1 MDVDIN
7 PILADRF
14 NMFLSI
20 IPLILNQLPS
30 DIMDRSQS
38 KQLLLIADPNPE
50 NVTVLKTMLAPDY
63 DIKVAAD
70 GKAAL
75 RLASSPDPPGLILLN
90 IMIPPADMFEVCR
103 KLKADKTT
111 KDIPIILLSEPT
123 TEDTQAKGFELGAAD
138 YITTPFKKSVVTARI
153 RTHLELKHYR
163 DNFEN
168 RVKKRVSTL
177 HEEIQDRRDVEDTYR
192 ALVEHAK
199 DGIAIIHDYKLR
211 YANPAFSKMVG
222 FSEKELIGAHLK
234 KFISEE
240 EFIKN
245 TKRYSDRIAGLNL
258 PRIYKSQI
266 IHSDGSTIDVELN
279 VCVVPYGR
287 SLAAL
292 VIVRDI
298 REEEAWK
305 YCI

>member
-1 MDVDIN
+1 
-7 PILADRF
+7 
-14 NMFLSI
+14 
-20 IPLILNQLPS
+20 
-30 DIMDRSQS
+30 MDRSQS
-38 KQLLLIADPNPE
+38 KQVLLIADANPE
-50 NVTVLKTMLAPDY
+50 NVRVLKTILAPDY
-63 DIKVAAD
+63 DISVVAD
-70 GKAAL
+70 GMEAI
-75 RLASSPDPPGLILLN
+75 RLATSPNTPGLILLN
-90 IMIPPADMFEVCR
+90 VMMPMPDMYTVCK

-111 KDIPIILLSEPT
+111 KDIPLILLSEPT
-123 TEDTQAKGFELGAAD
+123 TEDTEAKGFELGAAD
-138 YITTPFKKSVVTARI
+138 YITKPFKRSVVRARI
-153 RTHLELKHYR
+153 RTHLELKRYR
-163 DNFEN
+163 DNLDT
-168 RVKKRVSTL
+168 RVQKRVGVL
-177 HEEIQDRRDVEDTYR
+177 HEEIQERRDVEDTYR
-192 ALVEHAK
+192 ALVEHAR
-199 DGIAIIHDYKLR
+199 DGIAIIHDFKVR
-211 YANPAFSKMVG
+211 YANPAFCKMIG
-222 FSEKELIGAHLK
+222 FSEQELSGAHLR

-279 VCVVPYGR
+279 VCVIPYGR

>member
-1 MDVDIN
+1 
-7 PILADRF
+7 
-14 NMFLSI
+14 
-20 IPLILNQLPS
+20 
-30 DIMDRSQS
+30 MDRSQS
-38 KQLLLIADPNPE
+38 KQLLLIADANPE
-50 NVTVLKTMLAPDY
+50 NVNVLKTMLAPDY

-70 GKAAL
+70 GEEAI
-75 RLASSPDPPGLILLN
+75 RLASSPDTPGLILLN
-90 IMIPPADMFEVCR
+90 NMMPAADMYEVCR
-103 KLKADKTT
+103 ELKADKTT

-123 TEDTQAKGFELGAAD
+123 TEDTEAKGFELGAAD
-138 YITTPFKKSVVTARI
+138 YLTKPFKRSVVSARI
-153 RTHLELKHYR
+153 RTHLELKRYR
-163 DNFEN
+163 DNLEN
-168 RVKKRVSTL
+168 RVKKRVSEL
-177 HEEIQDRRDVEDTYR
+177 HEEIQERRDVEDTYR
-192 ALVEHAK
+192 ALVEHAR
-199 DGIAIIHDYKLR
+199 DGIAIIHDFKVR
-211 YANPAFSKMVG
+211 YANPAFSKMIG
-222 FSEKELIGAHLK
+222 FSEKELTGAHLK

-245 TKRYSDRIAGLNL
+245 TTRYSNRIAGLNL
-258 PRIYKSQI
+258 PRIYKSKV

>member
-1 MDVDIN
+1 
-7 PILADRF
+7 
-14 NMFLSI
+14 
-20 IPLILNQLPS
+20 
-30 DIMDRSQS
+30 MDRSQS
-38 KQLLLIADPNPE
+38 KQLLLIADANPE
-50 NVTVLKTMLAPDY
+50 NVNVLKTMLAPDY

-70 GKAAL
+70 GEEAI
-75 RLASSPDPPGLILLN
+75 RLASSPDTPGLILLN
-90 IMIPPADMFEVCR
+90 DMMPAADMYEVCR
-103 KLKADKTT
+103 ELKADKTT

-123 TEDTQAKGFELGAAD
+123 TEDTEAKGFELGAAD
-138 YITTPFKKSVVTARI
+138 YLTKPFKRSVVSARI
-153 RTHLELKHYR
+153 RTHLELKRYR
-163 DNFEN
+163 DNLEN
-168 RVKKRVSTL
+168 RVKKRVSEL
-177 HEEIQDRRDVEDTYR
+177 HEEIQERRDVEDTYR
-192 ALVEHAK
+192 ALVEHAR
-199 DGIAIIHDYKLR
+199 DGIAIIHDFKVR
-211 YANPAFSKMVG
+211 YANPAFSKMIG
-222 FSEKELIGAHLK
+222 FSEKELTGAHLK

-245 TKRYSDRIAGLNL
+245 TTRYSDRIAGLNL
-258 PRIYKSQI
+258 PRIYKSKV

>member
-1 MDVDIN
+1 
-7 PILADRF
+7 
-14 NMFLSI
+14 
-20 IPLILNQLPS
+20 
-30 DIMDRSQS
+30 MDRSQS
-38 KQLLLIADPNPE
+38 KQILLIADASPE
-50 NVTVLKTMLAPDY
+50 NVNTLKEMLASDY

-70 GKAAL
+70 GDEVL
-75 RLASSPDPPGLILLN
+75 NLASSPHTPGLILLN
-90 IMIPPADMFEVCR
+90 HMLPAADVYAVCR

-111 KDIPIILLSEPT
+111 RDIPVIILSEPT

-138 YITTPFKKSVVTARI
+138 YITKPFKRSVVRARI
-153 RTHLELKHYR
+153 RTHLELKRYR
-163 DNFEN
+163 DNLEN
-168 RVKKRVSTL
+168 RVKKRVSEL
-177 HEEIQDRRDVEDTYR
+177 HEEIQERRDVEDTYR
-192 ALVEHAK
+192 GLVEHAR
-199 DGIAIIHDYKLR
+199 DGIAIIHDFKVR
-211 YANPAFSKMVG
+211 YANPAFCRMLG

-258 PRIYKSQI
+258 PRIYKSQV

-292 VIVRDI
+292 VFVRDI
-298 REEEAWK
+298 REEKAWK
-305 YCI
+305 YFK

>member
-1 MDVDIN
+1 
-7 PILADRF
+7 
-14 NMFLSI
+14 
-20 IPLILNQLPS
+20 
-30 DIMDRSQS
+30 MDRPQS
-38 KQLLLIADPNPE
+38 KQILLIADADPE
-50 NVTVLKTMLAPDY
+50 NISVLKTMLSPDY

-70 GKAAL
+70 GEEAI
-75 RLASSPDPPGLILLN
+75 RLALSPDTPGLILLN
-90 IMIPPADMFEVCR
+90 IMMPTADMYDVCR

-111 KDIPIILLSEPT
+111 KDIPIICLSEPT
-123 TEDTQAKGFELGAAD
+123 TEDTEAKGFELGAAD
-138 YITTPFKKSVVTARI
+138 YITKPFKRSVVKARI
-153 RTHLELKHYR
+153 RTHLELKRYR
-163 DNFEN
+163 DELEN
-168 RVKKRVSTL
+168 RVKKQVSEL
-177 HEEIQDRRDVEDTYR
+177 HEEIQERRDVETTYR
-192 ALVEHAK
+192 ALVQHAR
-199 DGIAIIHDYKLR
+199 DGIAIIHDFKVR
-211 YANPAFSKMVG
+211 FANPAFCKMIG
-222 FSEKELIGAHLK
+222 FSEEELIGTHLR

-258 PRIYKSQI
+258 PRIYRSQI